1 MESSAQTPK
10 QLAET
15 LFALMPRGLS
25 VSALAEYGLELAPER
40 AQQITRELLGANL
53 FWVSSALETFLPP
66 SDRDRVWAEL
76 QTIVRSAWAPILGV
90 GGQDLDAY
98 FRDMAKRHQSYQG
111 IVRKGGTPMS
121 VLSETASIL
130 ESGHVVQAEDRNKVL
145 ALLSDLVPV
154 DEFGDLLEE
163 VDLTPG

>member
-1 MESSAQTPK
+1 MESSARTPK
-10 QLAET
+10 QLAEA

-40 AQQITRELLGANL
+40 ARQITHELLGANL
-53 FWVSSALETFLPP
+53 FWASSALETFLSP

-130 ESGHVVQAEDRNKVL
+130 ESSHVVQAEDRNKVL